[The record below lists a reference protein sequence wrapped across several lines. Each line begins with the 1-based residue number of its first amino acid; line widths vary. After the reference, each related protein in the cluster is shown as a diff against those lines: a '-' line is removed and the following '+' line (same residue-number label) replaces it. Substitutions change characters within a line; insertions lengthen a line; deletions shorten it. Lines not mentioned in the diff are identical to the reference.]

1 MAERNARYPKPYM
14 DPVPDN
20 AIHSPVIDRPDLPI
34 AEAAWDVMEIEPE
47 APIAG
52 DFEISLGDSF
62 DPDLRA
68 LFDRRQRTEV
78 LHAYRLRDV
87 TLDASTMLLLKG
99 RSRIAETRYLI
110 DDGAYADV
118 LVKPLYPEPAD
129 PTKYYVI
136 GCNRAWYNYYHWLV
150 QTIPAI
156 DASVRRNGLNR
167 LALIL
172 PPLRPWQEESLAL
185 LGYQEIP
192 RLTFDI
198 STHYQLANAEFSE
211 FLGAR
216 MGGVVSLTAAATFRR
231 LAEAVPWKPG
241 AAEEI
246 YVARTDAQ
254 NRVARNEGELIE
266 RLDRQGVRI
275 IVPGSMSLSEQIAAF
290 RSARLVIGPHG
301 AGLSNIAFCQ
311 PGSFVYEMLLRDYPN
326 FCFNRIA
333 QSAGLNYAAD
343 LFEGDGHP
351 DAHQQ
356 TWHIDLDLVSVRLDA
371 IRARIAATPRVE
383 SAMNFL
389 KRTQT
394 APPDHMALPVEAP
407 AVVERAPPRPHGLLA
422 RASRAIARLFSR
434 GGGQQ

>member
-1 MAERNARYPKPYM
+1 M
-14 DPVPDN
+14 DSIPDN
-20 AIHSPVIDRPDLPI
+20 PITSQVIDRPDLPI
-34 AEAAWDVMEIEPE
+34 AEAAWDVMEIESE
-47 APIAG
+47 APIVG

-62 DPDLRA
+62 SRELRSYFA
-68 LFDRRQRTEV
+68 RRERTEA
-78 LHAYRLRDV
+78 LRAYRLRDV

-118 LVKPLYPEPAD
+118 LVKPLYPEPVD
-129 PTKYYVI
+129 PTKYYVV
-136 GCNRAWYNYYHWLV
+136 GCNRGWYNYYHWLI

-156 DASVRRNGLNR
+156 DSGVRRNGRNR

-172 PPLRPWQEESLAL
+172 PPLQPWQEESLAL
-185 LGYQEIP
+185 LGYQDIP

-216 MGGVVSLTAAATFRR
+216 VGGVVSLTAAATLRR
-231 LAEAVPWKPG
+231 LAEAAPWIPG
-241 AAEEI
+241 AANEI

-290 RSARLVIGPHG
+290 RSARLVIGAHG
-301 AGLSNIAFCQ
+301 AGMSNIAFCQ
-311 PGSFVYEMLLRDYPN
+311 PGCFVYEMLLRHYPN
-326 FCFNRIA
+326 VCFNRIA

-343 LFEGDGHP
+343 LFEDDGHP

-356 TWHIDLDLVSVRLDA
+356 TWHIELDLVFARLDA
-371 IRARIAATPRVE
+371 IRARIAAAPRVE

-394 APPDHMALPVEAP
+394 AQPDHMALAVQAPAP
-407 AVVERAPPRPHGLLA
+407 AVVERAPPRPHGLFA
-422 RASRAIARLFSR
+422 RASRAIVRLFSR
-434 GGGQQ
+434 SGGGQQ